1 MILNSGTDLILR
13 AGDVIM
19 DNTLGRLGVPMA
31 DEDKSRVY
39 LETTTGVLT
48 QTTGVDLGNQERL
61 AKLEAIEDQLNQ
73 YGQLNRQQKA
83 SVGKQLLKDMGN
95 PDTFVVEKEEKKEEE
110 ERPMWQWV
118 LFMIVNLFMFLGN
131 WGLYRNHE
139 VAKYLN
145 KNEEENT

>member
-13 AGDVIM
+13 GGDVIM

-39 LETTTGVLT
+39 LETTTGVLSK
-48 QTTGVDLGNQERL
+48 TTGVDLGNQERL

-73 YGQLNRQQKA
+73 YGQLSRQQKA
-83 SVGKQLLKDMGN
+83 GVGKQLLKDMSN
-95 PDTFVVEKEEKKEEE
+95 PDTFVVEKEEEEE
-110 ERPMWQWV
+110 DTRPKWHWV
-118 LFMIVNLFMFLGN
+118 LFFIVNLFMFLGN
-131 WGLYRNHE
+131 WGLYNNEE

-145 KNEEENT
+145 KNEEEN